1 MRYAPDRAGK
11 NSDLAATLK
20 VCPVCLGDLV
30 LYSDHAGTYYACNQC
45 HIRANGRSHSG
56 RIANPPLV
64 PALDARATPIVES
77 GSIGKTL
84 MI

>member
-1 MRYAPDRAGK
+1 MRYSPDRAGK

-30 LYSDHAGTYYACNQC
+30 LCSDPGGTYYACNQC
-45 HIRANGRSHSG
+45 HVRANGRSHSG
-56 RIANPPLV
+56 RIANLPLV
-64 PALDARATPIVES
+64 PALDALATPRVES